1 VAAALLVATQ
11 NYPDKPGVTVMLLVS
26 TLAGLVVLLAA
37 ARQFA
42 RRASPAGAVERRP
55 DPVGAST
62 GENDGEK

>member
-26 TLAGLVVLLAA
+26 TLAGLVVLLVA

-42 RRASPAGAVERRP
+42 RRASPGGAVEHRP
-55 DPVGAST
+55 VPVGAAI
-62 GENDGEK
+62 GEFDGEK